1 MDLKIE
7 KMTLDNLNSIKDILI
22 SDFDNF
28 WTYETLKEEL
38 NSSTS
43 KYFICKNQDLVLRFL
58 WNKNN
63 L

>member
-1 MDLKIE
+1 MEFLQMNLSDLKEI
-7 KMTLDNLNSIKDILI
+7 KNSLYA
-22 SDFDNF
+22 DFDNF

-43 KYFICKNQDLVLRFL
+43 KYFICKNKDLVLRFL

>member
-1 MDLKIE
+1 MEFLQMNLSDLKEI
-7 KMTLDNLNSIKDILI
+7 KNSLYA
-22 SDFDNF
+22 DFDNF